1 MRLGWP
7 SDWVTTG
14 LLSGQR
20 REDSLITARSLA
32 ICVLSD
38 GEVRRSGGFRSGWS
52 GRLGDQ
58 RQSGECRAGTFR
70 HV

>member
-32 ICVLSD
+32 ICVLFRWWSQALRRLQKWLIWAA
-38 GEVRRSGGFRSGWS
+38 RRSAAKRRVS
-52 GRLGDQ
+52 RRNIQ
-58 RQSGECRAGTFR
+58 AC
-70 HV
+70 